1 AGASGG
7 LRRSGYV
14 SSLLFQQTASWNE
27 DITMS
32 HHPDDLLTPSD
43 AARVLGLS
51 ADSVRVLSDNGRLP
65 SMRTV
70 SGRRLFRRSDVDRL
84 AIQRAQSLTGGHGG
98 ATAAYPED

>member
-1 AGASGG
+1 MN
-7 LRRSGYV
+7 
-14 SSLLFQQTASWNE
+14 TN
-27 DITMS
+27 
-32 HHPDDLLTPSD
+32 PDDLLTPSD

-84 AIQRAQSLTGGHGG
+84 AIQRAQNLTGGHGG
-98 ATAAYPED
+98 GAATAAYQED